1 MPTLNT
7 TTLGRFCRELAG
19 GLDSVEVLLTEWNI
33 TQQDFEDIQTSPAF
47 MQEMKLVQLE
57 MQELGND
64 AGYIYRMKSLSES
77 MLPEVVALL
86 QDKNTSPMLKFD
98 VIRWVAEMA
107 RLKEKPVA
115 KGDAATLP
123 RGPQV
128 VFHFGAGLPVQSMK
142 VIAGEAADVQVQ
154 QVVDKS
160 VGNAQ
165 ESMGSTQV
173 DASGWPT

>member
-1 MPTLNT
+1 MPTLTT

-19 GLDSVEVLLTEWNI
+19 GLDSVEVLLAEWGI
-33 TQQDFEDIQTSPAF
+33 SAQDFADIQTSPAF
-47 MQEMKLVQLE
+47 LTEMKLVQSE

-107 RLKEKPVA
+107 RLKEKPMQ
-115 KGDAATLP
+115 KNDANLP

-128 VFHFGAGLPVQSMK
+128 VFHFGAGLPVQTMK
-142 VIAGEAADVQVQ
+142 VIAGEVLAE
-154 QVVDKS
+154 KS
-160 VGNAQ
+160 VD
-165 ESMGSTQV
+165 TPV
-173 DASGWPT
+173 DQSGWPL

>member
-1 MPTLNT
+1 MPTLTT

-19 GLDSVEVLLTEWNI
+19 GLDSIPVLLSEWNI
-33 TQQDFEDIQTSPAF
+33 SPEDFQDIQTSPAF
-47 MQEMKLVQLE
+47 ITEMKLVQQE

-107 RLKEKPVA
+107 RLKEKPVP
-115 KGDAATLP
+115 KGEFQGGP
-123 RGPQV
+123 RGPTV
-128 VFHFGAGLPVQSMK
+128 VFQFGAGLPVQSMQ
-142 VIAGEAADVQVQ
+142 VVAGEL
-154 QVVDKS
+154 VDKS
-160 VGNAQ
+160 VRN
-165 ESMGSTQV
+165 EI
-173 DASGWPT
+173 DDSGWPV

>member
-1 MPTLNT
+1 MPTLTT

-19 GLDSVEVLLTEWNI
+19 GLDSLPVLLTEWGVSE
-33 TQQDFEDIQTSPAF
+33 QDFADIQTSPAF
-47 MQEMKLVQLE
+47 ITEMKLVQLE

-107 RLKEKPVA
+107 RLKEKPVQ
-115 KGDAATLP
+115 KNDANLP

-142 VIAGEAADVQVQ
+142 VIGGDVQVQ
-154 QVVDKS
+154 PEKVVDQ
-160 VGNAQ
+160 A
-165 ESMGSTQV
+165 V
-173 DASGWPT
+173 DNSGWPL